1 MGSLMMTFCY
11 ISSPQVGWLLP
22 LLSQLCDATSYS
34 PLVGAGPLAV
44 VLCSSHEEADQV
56 ARIANS
62 LLDAT
67 GVSLRVSVTRP
78 GPGGLN
84 LSHVANGCDLLVTTA
99 ARLTKLL
106 DESIADMS
114 RCCCQKYKIR

>member
-1 MGSLMMTFCY
+1 M
-11 ISSPQVGWLLP
+11 
-22 LLSQLCDATSYS
+22 
-34 PLVGAGPLAV
+34 
-44 VLCSSHEEADQV
+44 LCSSHEEAGQV